1 VVLTGVLGFPVAHS
15 RSPAM
20 MNAAFAELGMD
31 WRYVHLPIA
40 PPRFAEAA
48 RALPASG
55 YRGANVTIPHKL
67 AAHALA
73 DELTPAAREIGAV
86 NTLVFKEG
94 GTILGDN
101 TDAGGFI
108 DALGTDPAGRRA
120 LVMGAGG
127 AGRAVVWALREAG
140 ADVAVWNRNAKRA
153 ADLAGELG
161 VRTVKEG
168 EPADIL
174 VNATSVGL
182 DGEDPLR
189 ELPLEPAEVVVDLVY
204 GGAPTALCRWARDRG
219 ARVVDGLEM
228 LVRQGARSFEL
239 WTSRPAPLDA
249 MRAALAPS
257 RGASRA

>member
-1 VVLTGVLGFPVAHS
+1 MTLCGVLGFPVAHS

-40 PPRFAEAA
+40 SSLFAQTV

-67 AAHALA
+67 AAHAAA
-73 DELTPAAREIGAV
+73 DELTPAAEAIGAV
-86 NTLVFKEG
+86 NTLVFGEG
-94 GTILGDN
+94 LTLGDN
-101 TDAGGFI
+101 TDAGGFT
-108 DALGTDPAGRRA
+108 DALGIEPAGRRA
-120 LVMGAGG
+120 LVLGAGG
-127 AGRAVVWALREAG
+127 AARAVVWALREAG
-140 ADVAVWNRNAKRA
+140 AEVAVWNRTHERA
-153 ADLAGELG
+153 VALAGEFG
-161 VRTVKEG
+161 VRAIKQG

-182 DGEDPLR
+182 HDEDPS
-189 ELPLEPAEVVVDLVY
+189 EQLPLGPAELVVDLVY
-204 GGAPTALCRWARDRG
+204 GREPTGLCRWAEAQG

-249 MRAALAPS
+249 MRTAAAVV
-257 RGASRA
+257 